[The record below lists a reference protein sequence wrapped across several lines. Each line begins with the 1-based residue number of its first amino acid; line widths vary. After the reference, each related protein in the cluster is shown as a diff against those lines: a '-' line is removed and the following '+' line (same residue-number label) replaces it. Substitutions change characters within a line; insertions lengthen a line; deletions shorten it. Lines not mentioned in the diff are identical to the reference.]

1 MPIDFYHLWYN
12 FFLFSSSSVNII
24 ISIHFFIYL
33 FIPLSPSSELS
44 LLLQSEYIFFSFI
57 YSFHFLPQS
66 AQQHVSKTP
75 TYFRKAEVIGMTT
88 GMSVISREVAYSP
101 SKLKKNGSLSIRRF
115 KSVVP
120 RILARGTL
128 VQGRWAEFGLGR
140 VENN

>member
-1 MPIDFYHLWYN
+1 MPIDFYHFWYN

-44 LLLQSEYIFFSFI
+44 LLLQSKYIFFSFI

-75 TYFRKAEVIGMTT
+75 TYFRKAEGIGRRIGLSAIT
-88 GMSVISREVAYSP
+88 REVTQSS
-101 SKLKKNGSLSIRRF
+101 SKLKKNGSLSIMRF
-115 KSVVP
+115 KSVVVG
-120 RILARGTL
+120 ILVRGTL
-128 VQGRWAEFGLGR
+128 VYGREAWFGLGR
-140 VENN
+140 EENN